1 MRILVVEDE
10 LKAAEYLHQGLTESG
25 YVVDHAATGA
35 DGLHLAQQQAYDLII
50 LDVNLP
56 ELDGW
61 GVLEQ
66 LRRTHSTRVM
76 MLTARGRLADKIRG
90 LDLGADDYLVKPFE
104 FPELLARVRTLMR
117 RSENIPVPQV
127 LKVADLEL
135 DPGRHRA
142 FRGAQRID
150 LTTKEFALLHLL
162 MRQSGE
168 VLTRTQI
175 ISLVWDMNFD
185 CDTNV
190 VEVSIR
196 RLRAKIDDPFEQQ
209 ADPHPARCRLRAG
222 GTGMKPSSLSMRLGL
237 TVSILGALLVVFL
250 AILAYFALTHE
261 LNALSRDSLEKKMA
275 QVEHSLSLYVDANEI
290 SGKPHILLDQVM
302 GHDNLTLTIYDRLNL
317 RSPLLKSGSGT
328 ERIRGSN

>member
-66 LRRTHSTRVM
+66 LRKTHATRVM

-117 RSENIPVPQV
+117 RSENIPLPQV

-142 FRGAQRID
+142 FRGEQRID

-185 CDTNV
+185 CDTIV

-196 RLRAKIDDPFEQQ
+196 RLRAKIDDPFDSKLIHTLRGVGYVLE
-209 ADPHPARCRLRAG
+209 AR
-222 GTGMKPSSLSMRLGL
+222 
-237 TVSILGALLVVFL
+237 
-250 AILAYFALTHE
+250 E
-261 LNALSRDSLEKKMA
+261 
-275 QVEHSLSLYVDANEI
+275 
-290 SGKPHILLDQVM
+290 
-302 GHDNLTLTIYDRLNL
+302 
-317 RSPLLKSGSGT
+317 
-328 ERIRGSN
+328 

>member
-10 LKAAEYLHQGLTESG
+10 LKTAEYLHQGLTESG
-25 YVVDHAATGA
+25 YIVDRATTGA
-35 DGLHLAQQQAYDLII
+35 DGLHLAQQQAYELVI

-56 ELDGW
+56 QLDGW

-66 LRRTHSTRVM
+66 LRRTRSTRVM
-76 MLTARGRLADKIRG
+76 MLTARGRLTDKIRG

-104 FPELLARVRTLMR
+104 FPELLARVRSLMR
-117 RSENIPVPQV
+117 RSENIPVAQV

-142 FRGAQRID
+142 FRGEQRID

-162 MRQSGE
+162 MRHSGE

-196 RLRAKIDDPFEQQ
+196 RLRAKIDEPFDNKLIHTLRGVGYVLE
-209 ADPHPARCRLRAG
+209 AR
-222 GTGMKPSSLSMRLGL
+222 P
-237 TVSILGALLVVFL
+237 
-250 AILAYFALTHE
+250 
-261 LNALSRDSLEKKMA
+261 
-275 QVEHSLSLYVDANEI
+275 
-290 SGKPHILLDQVM
+290 
-302 GHDNLTLTIYDRLNL
+302 
-317 RSPLLKSGSGT
+317 
-328 ERIRGSN
+328 